1 MIDSNCVCFSDA
13 LPRGSSLSDRQ
24 LLPQRRLVCLLQV
37 HRGARLQ
44 VDRPQT
50 HLMGRSVGG
59 GREGASKQTNFMA
72 SYIHLDRHLGELE
85 PQDIHTHGL

>member
-1 MIDSNCVCFSDA
+1 MLTTSPS
-13 LPRGSSLSDRQ
+13 GSSS
-24 LLPQRRLVCLLQV
+24 
-37 HRGARLQ
+37 A
-44 VDRPQT
+44 
-50 HLMGRSVGG
+50 GRSVGG